1 MLNVKLLIFL
11 VLFSGLGV
19 NAATN
24 PQVYPQTYKSW
35 KSSIIVSHKNR
46 IARLK
51 NMILQSERSSVSQ
64 SAREKTKRKRLKA
77 FVKQAKDDLKLAKGL
92 SFDHYVAVYL
102 EKHKSNQ
109 EFMKNLA
116 KKMSVD
122 EITQLLLYLP
132 GGQTWMARPSPK
144 KTSKMVDLKER

>member
-1 MLNVKLLIFL
+1 MNVKLLIFL
-11 VLFSGLGV
+11 VLFSLSGAH
-19 NAATN
+19 AATN
-24 PQVYPQTYKSW
+24 PQVYPQTFKAW

-51 NMILQSERSSVSQ
+51 NMILQSQRSSVSQ
-64 SAREKTKRKRLKA
+64 SEREKNKRKRLRA
-77 FVKQAKDDLKLAKGL
+77 FVKQSKDDLKLAQGL

-109 EFMKNLA
+109 EFMKKLA
-116 KKMSVD
+116 QKMSVD
-122 EITQLLLYLP
+122 EVTQLLLYLP
-132 GGQTWMARPSPK
+132 GGQSWMARPTPK

>member
-1 MLNVKLLIFL
+1 MLNVKLLVFL
-11 VLFSGLGV
+11 TLFTCLGAH
-19 NAATN
+19 AAIN
-24 PQVYPQTYKSW
+24 PQVYPQTFKVW

-46 IARLK
+46 IARLD
-51 NMILQSERSSVSQ
+51 NMILQSKKSSVSMSELEQ
-64 SAREKTKRKRLKA
+64 KKRKRLKA
-77 FVKQAKDDLKLAKGL
+77 FIKQAKDDLKLAQGL

-109 EFMKNLA
+109 EFMKSLA

-132 GGQTWMARPSPK
+132 GGQTWMARPSPN
-144 KTSKMVDLKER
+144 KTSKMVNLNER